1 MFLVLAVEFTNNTHE
16 VDVEEVDNY
25 LHILVPVWSKNYDL
39 ILNLKLIMV
48 KDHDFNIMHIKEG
61 FDKKTVYLYIKETVY
76 V

>member
-1 MFLVLAVEFTNNTHE
+1 MFLTLVVEFMNKTHE

-39 ILNLKLIMV
+39 ILNLKLVMIE
-48 KDHDFNIMHIKEG
+48 DHDFNITHMRGG
-61 FDKKTVYLYIKETVY
+61 FNKKTVYLYIKETVY